1 MVKIGEADLMEH
13 YSLLIP
19 TGATAHIPVKV
30 NEWAFDLEIAFDNAS
45 EKKGIEVTPSDEG
58 ATITFRKWDSGLGT
72 ALKKPVTLAVLQ
84 DGQKTRIHGQQLRN
98 RNHEQARPAASI
110 ARKVTSNAGR
120 ERADQSA

>member
-58 ATITFRKWDSGLGT
+58 VTITFRKWDSGLGT

-84 DGQKTRIHGQQLRN
+84 DGRKLAFMASNYAIGTTNRLDLQLLL
-98 RNHEQARPAASI
+98 QG
-110 ARKVTSNAGR
+110 K
-120 ERADQSA
+120 